1 VGLPIF
7 VVFTLSTPLV
17 VLFSYPLWQDWR
29 ELKQRRASLLQL
41 QRNLPALERQLEES
55 STALAQAKKQQ
66 ALLISLLA
74 GRDKVQTFLALLN
87 QEALIAGVKI
97 RRYQPLLT
105 PTPSAAKKQS
115 NRSKAKKKKD
125 GKEST
130 PEDPLLG
137 LGYRK
142 TSVAFAASG
151 RYSALQ
157 QFLQRIEALE
167 LLVESSEL
175 EIKAAVK
182 QKSQKGRTP
191 PVEARTQLTLKLSFY
206 DLPPKSKLNSGKSK
220 QNSLS

>member
-1 VGLPIF
+1 MGLPIF

-17 VLFSYPLWQDWR
+17 VLFSYPLWQDCY
-29 ELKQRRASLLQL
+29 ELQQRRSSLLQL

-55 STALAQAKKQQ
+55 SAALAHDEKQQ

-74 GRDKVQTFLALLN
+74 GRDQVQTFLALLN
-87 QEALIAGVKI
+87 QEALMAGVKI
-97 RRYQPLLT
+97 QRYQPLPT
-105 PTPSAAKKQS
+105 PAPSAAEKQS
-115 NRSKAKKKKD
+115 NRPKATEKKD

-182 QKSQKGRTP
+182 EKAQKERTP

-206 DLPPKSKLNSGKSK
+206 DLQPKPKLNSGKSK
-220 QNSLS
+220 QKSLS